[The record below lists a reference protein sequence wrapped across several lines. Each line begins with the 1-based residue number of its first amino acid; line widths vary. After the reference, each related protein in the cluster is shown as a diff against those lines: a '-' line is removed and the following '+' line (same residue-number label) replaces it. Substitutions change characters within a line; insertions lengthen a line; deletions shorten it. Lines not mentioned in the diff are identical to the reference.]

1 MSLQGFRR
9 HPSNYLRK
17 CKPALFGAF
26 FGAAFDACN
35 KNDRL
40 AEFVADPRTYLTRG
54 RLGRFIRPQAS
65 SMPGVLVSVIVA
77 TRNNGRTIEN
87 AIRALLNQTHR
98 NIEIIVINDAS
109 DDNTSALLEKMAKKD
124 DRLRIF
130 NNASRRGTGHSRNRG
145 LQEARGDFVT
155 FQDGDDYSEPDRIAR
170 QLAALTASPERKL
183 CLCNY
188 VRVDDQDTVLTINDR
203 RVMKCIVSM
212 MFPRREV
219 LERIGYFV
227 PETVGED
234 SEYYERIKIAFG
246 EESEIVLFATLYR
259 ALFSSGSSLFSGTNV
274 ARYGMK
280 AVSYTRTA
288 SDQKHWDGL
297 LKRLDEIRRGK
308 RDIYVDCSEASG
320 SRRLLSRFE

>member
-1 MSLQGFRR
+1 MSFQGFRR

-17 CKPALFGAF
+17 CKPAFLGMIFGAT
-26 FGAAFDACN
+26 FDVCN
-35 KNDRL
+35 RKDRL
-40 AEFVADPRTYLTRG
+40 AEFLADPRTFASRNW
-54 RLGRFIRPQAS
+54 LGRFFGPQAS
-65 SMPGVLVSVIVA
+65 ASPDLLVSVILA
-77 TRNNGRTIEN
+77 TRNNERTLES
-87 AIRALLNQTHR
+87 AVRSLLDQTHR
-98 NIEIIVINDAS
+98 NLDVIVVNDAS
-109 DDNTSALLEKMAKKD
+109 DDGSVALLEKMARSD
-124 DRLRIF
+124 ARLRVF
-130 NNASRRGTGHSRNRG
+130 NNEIRLGTGHSRNRG

-170 QLAALTASPERKL
+170 QLAALTAAPGRKL

-188 VRVDDQDTVLTINDR
+188 VRVDDQDIVLTVNDR

-219 LERIGYFV
+219 VERIGYFV

-246 EESEIVLFATLYR
+246 KESEVVVFATLYR
-259 ALFSSGSSLFSGTNV
+259 ALFSAGSSLFSGTHV
-274 ARYGMK
+274 ARCGVK
-280 AVSYTRTA
+280 AVRYTRTA

-308 RDIYVDCSEASG
+308 RDIYVACSETPG
-320 SRRLLSRFE
+320 SRRLLSGFE